1 MTSHTS
7 TLLSSGPA
15 RNLTGSRPV
24 RVLDLFSGAGGLS
37 EGFRQASDRYAVVRA
52 VEMDTPAA
60 ASYAANHS
68 PEVVYN
74 GAIQNWV
81 RDEEIPDVDV
91 VIGGPPCQGFST
103 LGKRDANDVRNALW
117 EYYVLVVRQ
126 ARPLF
131 FVMENVP
138 AFEKSPQYALFS
150 RSFRSGGLLE
160 QYDFR
165 TVVLNAAD
173 YGTPQVRRRVVVIGW
188 DTTRVSDPGLPAIT
202 NPNRG
207 AWRTVGDAIGHLPPN
222 PIATQPATERT
233 YFFAGRTLKGAYRSD
248 ELHLI
253 RRYESISLARFADIP
268 YGGNRNDIH
277 DSRTMECWRQH
288 KTGAGDV
295 MGRMVWE
302 KPSVTIRTE
311 YTKPEKGRYLHPV
324 SDRAISIH
332 EGARLQGF
340 PDDYLFVGSLTAIT
354 KQIGNAV
361 PIPLGRAL
369 GRLLLPGI
377 DTPSIS
383 RKIAL
388 RSTLF

>member
-1 MTSHTS
+1 MTTQVS
-7 TLLSSGPA
+7 TLHRP
-15 RNLTGSRPV
+15 GSVERSADLAPV

-37 EGFRQASDRYAVVRA
+37 EGLRQASTRYNVIRA
-52 VEMDTPAA
+52 VEMDTAAA

-68 PEVVYN
+68 ADVVYN
-74 GAIQNWV
+74 GTIQNWV
-81 RDEEIPDVDV
+81 LGEEIPEVDV

-160 QYDFR
+160 KYDFR

-202 NPNRG
+202 NPNRS
-207 AWRTVGDAIGHLPPN
+207 AWQTVGDAIGHLPPN
-222 PIATQPATERT
+222 PTSTQPATERT
-233 YFFAGRTLKGAYRSD
+233 YFFAGKTLKGAYRSD

-253 RRYESISLARFADIP
+253 RRYEPISLARFADIP

-324 SDRAISIH
+324 SNRAISIH

-377 DTPSIS
+377 DTPSTS
-383 RKIAL
+383 RKRAL